1 MWEVYIFKTMVMLIK
16 TGGVVYSEEHGNIL
30 VDGSLQVIMVQQL
43 GDFYAEEN
51 YSNIYSLWW
60 QCISGVQL

>member
-1 MWEVYIFKTMVMLIK
+1 MVMLIK

-51 YSNIYSLWW
+51 YSNIYSL
-60 QCISGVQL
+60 